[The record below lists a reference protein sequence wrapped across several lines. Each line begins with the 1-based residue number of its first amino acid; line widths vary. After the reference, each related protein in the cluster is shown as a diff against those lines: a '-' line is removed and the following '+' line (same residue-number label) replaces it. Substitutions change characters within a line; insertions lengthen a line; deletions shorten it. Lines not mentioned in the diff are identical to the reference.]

1 MPDVLLSDADQA
13 ALRALVAAE
22 PVPGTPLPASSTLD
36 HLARLIPC
44 DAIGVVVRDASGSVV
59 HTVVTPRGYDD
70 GPGPQPGT
78 LCVVFRTGPRH
89 EVQVWLDRRSGRFC
103 ARDAAMLRILAP
115 ALERLLRDRPDP
127 LLPDCLTAQER
138 RVLDLVAAGW
148 SNPEIAER
156 MCVATSTV
164 RKHLEHAYRK
174 LGVGNRHAAV
184 AVMHAATTHPPKD
197 SPVG

>member
-1 MPDVLLSDADQA
+1 MPDVLLSDTDQA

-22 PVPGTPLPASSTLD
+22 PVPGTPLPASSMLD
-36 HLARLIPC
+36 QLARLIPC
-44 DAIGVVVRDASGSVV
+44 DAIGMVVRDASGSVV
-59 HTVVTPRGYDD
+59 DTVVSPRGYDD
-70 GPGPQPGT
+70 RTAPQPDA
-78 LCVVFRTGPRH
+78 LCLVFRTGPGR
-89 EVQVWLDRRSGRFC
+89 EVQLWLDRRSGRFC
-103 ARDAAMLRILAP
+103 PRDAAMLRILAP

-127 LLPDCLTAQER
+127 RLPDCLTLQER

-174 LGVGNRHAAV
+174 LGVGNRHAAI
-184 AVMHAATTHPPKD
+184 ALMHAAVAHPPKD
-197 SPVG
+197 SPVR